1 MEIEF
6 INVSYKE
13 NIRTPLEK
21 LYLDNINF
29 KISKNGIYSFIG
41 DSSSGKEKIPLL
53 ISMINTP
60 LLGKI
65 KVGEFL
71 NDGGYIKNIN
81 KLRMNISYIP
91 MNPYDLLIS
100 RTVKEELS
108 FGLKYFKYKLN
119 KQDIRVI
126 DALKL
131 VNMKEEDLN
140 RKIGSLSLM
149 EKKKLSIASS
159 LIFNPSIIV
168 LEEPWVFLKTKDRIN
183 LNNLLIK
190 LKNKYN
196 KTIIIIS
203 KDTDRIYEV
212 TDKIFLMKEGKIIK
226 EGDKTLLEDEEVMNS
241 INVDIPNICKF
252 INTSNKMNGN
262 LTFTS
267 NILDLI
273 KEVYRNV
280 K

>member
-6 INVSYKE
+6 KNVTYKE
-13 NIRTPLEK
+13 NVRTPLEK
-21 LYLDNINF
+21 TYLDNINF
-29 KISKNGIYSFIG
+29 KITKNGIYSFVG
-41 DSSSGKEKIPLL
+41 DASSGKEKIPLL
-53 ISMINTP
+53 INAVNKPYM
-60 LLGKI
+60 GKI

-81 KLRMNISYIP
+81 KLRMNISYVP
-91 MNPYDLLIS
+91 MNPEDLLICK
-100 RTVKEELS
+100 TVKEELS

-119 KQDIRVI
+119 KQDIRVV

-131 VNMKEEDLN
+131 VNMSEEDLN
-140 RKIGSLSLM
+140 KRVSSLSLM
-149 EKKKLSIASS
+149 EKKKITIAST
-159 LIFNPSIIV
+159 LIFNPNVIV
-168 LEEPWVFLKTKDRIN
+168 LEEPWLFLKTKDRIS

-203 KDTDRIYEV
+203 KDTDRLYEV
-212 TDKIFLMKEGKIIK
+212 SDKVFLLKNGKVIE
-226 EGDKTLLEDEEVMNS
+226 EGDKGLLENEELMKS
-241 INVDIPNICKF
+241 INVKTPDICKF
-252 INTSNKMNGN
+252 INVSNRMNAN

-273 KEVYRNV
+273 KEVYRNA